1 MRSRTRFHVYFK
13 PGPEDI
19 PENTSLRRRMFMSK
33 PSYIKS
39 KTFKTLEEAQ
49 QFANQLGESKE
60 PSIRSLE
67 TIRIW
72 RDHK

>member
-1 MRSRTRFHVYFK
+1 MRSRVTFYVDFK

-19 PENTSLRRRMFMSK
+19 PENTSLRHRMIMSK
-33 PSYIKS
+33 PSYRKS
-39 KTFKTLEEAQ
+39 ESFETLEEAQ

-60 PSIRSLE
+60 PSIKSLE

>member
-1 MRSRTRFHVYFK
+1 MRPRKKFFVYFK

-19 PENTSLRRRMFMSK
+19 PENTSLRRRMFMSQ
-33 PSYIKS
+33 PSYRKYER
-39 KTFKTLEEAQ
+39 FGTLEEAQ